1 MRRDFTILYA
11 WLYRQVH
18 GSYPPGTPM
27 TDGGKLDFNDA
38 FISPLFVISAA
49 VDAKL
54 VDFTIWGFD
63 FADPLMTLS
72 AGSKIT
78 TATVLSLLALIIAY
92 ATNRPNFDAMGY
104 VQTTLAAMTVLL
116 VVLPPFMPLLGGILS
131 VSIVGLIAVVIQASG
146 FYSLAY
152 LG

>member
-1 MRRDFTILYA
+1 MLYA

-27 TDGGKLDFNDA
+27 TDGGKLDLNDA
-38 FISPLFVISAA
+38 FVSPLFVISAA
-49 VDAKL
+49 VDAEL
-54 VDFTIWGFD
+54 VDFVIWGFD
-63 FADPLMTLS
+63 FADPIMSTGPNS
-72 AGSKIT
+72 EIS
-78 TATVLSLLALIIAY
+78 TATVLSLLALGIAY
-92 ATNRPNFDAMGY
+92 GTNRPNFDAMGY
-104 VQTTLAAMTVLL
+104 VQTTLAVMTFLL
-116 VVLPPFMPLLGGILS
+116 VVLPPFVPLLGGILS